1 MRRTLGIA
9 ASILFVLVS
18 FSAPAPKTC
27 NLRISWSFDFTA
39 QPDVTNIVIYSGISS
54 LTYTG
59 AVNCGKSLSVT
70 NSGYAYN
77 TTYYFAGTCQSS
89 NGLESDYGPEAT
101 FRTPKK
107 PNPPSLLTIQIA
119 P

>member
-1 MRRTLGIA
+1 MRRTLCLIL
-9 ASILFVLVS
+9 SVLFVVVS
-18 FSAPAPKTC
+18 FSAQAPKTC
-27 NLRISWSFDFTA
+27 SLIIRWSFDFAA

-59 AVNCGKSLSVT
+59 AVNCGKSLSIT

-77 TTYYFAGTCQSS
+77 TTYYFAGTCQST

-101 FRTPKK
+101 FKTPKK
-107 PNPPSLLTIQIA
+107 PNPPSLLTIQLA